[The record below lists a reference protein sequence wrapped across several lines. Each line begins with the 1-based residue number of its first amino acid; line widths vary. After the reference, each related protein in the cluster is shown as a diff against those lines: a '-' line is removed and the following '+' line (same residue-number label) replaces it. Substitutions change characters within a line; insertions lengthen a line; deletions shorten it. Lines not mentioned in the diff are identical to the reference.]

1 MTSTSTTADNVTALL
16 TRIQDNFAGSERL
29 LLFDRDGTLVPI
41 IYEPAMAVVDAG
53 LKTLMTRLSMKPN
66 TRTGVIS
73 ARGLAQLFAD
83 FGREH
88 LILAGNYGLEICYP
102 DGYCEVQPGAL
113 KAESE
118 ILSLYTTLQKT
129 FAQTPGLIIE
139 NHGFSLC
146 LHTDPADEVKYEDVH
161 EVMSRLQRN
170 YNGLKVR
177 QLPTSY
183 EVLPQMVWDKSYA
196 LSCIQKHLFGEN
208 YDRLYLFAGDSE
220 YDEPGFNWVNR
231 HGGISIRIGSAGVP
245 TAAHFVLDSPHPLH
259 EFIRKLADL

>member
-1 MTSTSTTADNVTALL
+1 MNNVRELL
-16 TRIQDNFAGSERL
+16 TRIQDDFAGSERL
-29 LLFDRDGTLVPI
+29 LLFDRDGTLVPFVD
-41 IYEPAMAVVDAG
+41 EPSMAVVDAG

-88 LILAGNYGLEICYP
+88 LLLAGNYGLEICYP

-113 KAESE
+113 QAESE
-118 ILSLYTTLQKT
+118 VLSLYTTLQKK
-129 FAQTPGLIIE
+129 FEQTPGFILE
-139 NHGFSLC
+139 NHGLSLC
-146 LHTDPADEVKYEDVH
+146 LHTDSINEDKCQDVYEL
-161 EVMSRLQRN
+161 MSRLQRN
-170 YNGLKVR
+170 YSGLKVR
-177 QLPTSY
+177 PLATSY

-231 HGGISIRIGSAGVP
+231 HGGISIRIGPAGVP
-245 TAAHFVLDSPHPLH
+245 TAAHFVLGSPHLLH